1 MKKNLSMILA
11 LSLMCLFAASCSNK
25 EAPPSQATD
34 DRTEA
39 LQSSESI
46 VSADYGTK
54 ERPTERRGV
63 DVDLTVLSSTMV
75 YAEVNNIMTSPK
87 NYVGKT
93 IKMNGLYYASYFDQT
108 DQYYHYVVITD
119 ATSCCPQGLEF
130 TWDGNHAYPDDYPED
145 QANIEVIG
153 VFDSYDEL
161 GQTYYYLDVNDLS
174 VLS

>member
-1 MKKNLSMILA
+1 MKKYLSMILA
-11 LSLMCLFAASCSNK
+11 LSLICVFAASCLNK
-25 EAPPSQATD
+25 EAPQSQAVD
-34 DRTEA
+34 VRTETPR
-39 LQSSESI
+39 SSESI
-46 VSADYGTK
+46 VSSESGTK
-54 ERPTERRGV
+54 ERATESGGV
-63 DVDLTVLSSTMV
+63 DVDLTVLSGTMV
-75 YAEVNNIMTSPK
+75 YAEVNNIMISPK

-93 IKMNGLYYASYFDQT
+93 IKMSGLYYASYFDQT

-130 TWDGNHAYPDDYPED
+130 IWDGKHAYPDDYPEY
-145 QANIEVIG
+145 QAQIEVIG

>member
-1 MKKNLSMILA
+1 MKKYLSMILA
-11 LSLMCLFAASCSNK
+11 LSLMCVFAASCSNK
-25 EAPPSQATD
+25 EVSQAQAVD
-34 DRTEA
+34 DRAETPR
-39 LQSSESI
+39 SSEAI
-46 VSADYGTK
+46 VRADSGTK
-54 ERPTERRGV
+54 EKPTESRGV

-93 IKMNGLYYASYFDQT
+93 IKMSGLYYASYFDQT

-145 QANIEVIG
+145 QAQIEVIG

-161 GQTYYYLDVNDLS
+161 GQTYYYLDVSDLS